1 MFKINEGH
9 ALLRE
14 WSLIFY
20 GTTQAIHPNDPTST
34 PRTALVDITTPNSSS
49 TNSNFHQFYSA
60 QYPRITNN
68 LNFSKFGSPGKF
80 SSSLKIPLN
89 KSVYIAAS
97 SDLRN
102 DPLFKAINNQGPSSR
117 KQQQQQSSK
126 TGTSLYSSNPKN
138 TKLNKNNKGKSQEN
152 NKSNT
157 NANNDG
163 RMTKQKDSSMH
174 TPTGSQKSKFYRISQ
189 QNKSTNNLKTQSPP
203 EVEKQKLNKLQQS
216 TERLKILEDKAG
228 PGRKVIGDLQPSS
241 SMGNNNGKFNLK
253 LPTTTSKFPVKSIKQ
268 VKESYSTKQPSLT
281 TDILTVNRVASTALQ
296 PNQRITKLFER
307 YEKIQSIFPE
317 FQPYQPILKD
327 KHGYTAGSK
336 KILNQS
342 QMQAK
347 SNASLENEKSNA
359 KQRENTKKSSQSFV
373 PDKRILKKQQLLLA
387 AAGVDST
394 QRPMSLVVPV
404 SHSKDSN
411 GTDNKQYL

>member
-228 PGRKVIGDLQPSS
+228 RKVIGDLQPSS